1 MQLRNVH
8 DTLNRYIY
16 IDFAKVS
23 ALQRYL
29 KLKLLVGSYDIY
41 CQYIIH
47 FRERLEVEFTPEM
60 LDELESI
67 KDPNLPAIVAAVG
80 KYHLSMHKPAC
91 RPFFSL
97 HNLPGACMDCGETCE
112 RLWGITNAVSRRTK
126 EMSAGYR
133 QDALNDLYGDHNVRR
148 VHGLG
153 EHDCTPRRTN
163 IEHAFVAL
171 ELSQKLKIA
180 EERLAACTEYL
191 ETVEASVQ
199 ARFPKRTLDQWR
211 DAHATWTRDVVNVV
225 NHKHLDNPFEPP
237 AHASKHDHG

>member
-1 MQLRNVH
+1 MN
-8 DTLNRYIY
+8 DTLGRYIY

-153 EHDCTPRRTN
+153 KHDCTPRRTN